1 MELYQEVSMLDG
13 STTVIKKEHDEA
25 MRGATMPEK
34 CNDCKYA
41 KSETYANHDKPTFT
55 CLFQLMEKDD
65 GRKCAKDE
73 KLS

>member
-1 MELYQEVSMLDG
+1 
-13 STTVIKKEHDEA
+13 
-25 MRGATMPEK
+25 MPEK

-65 GRKCAKDE
+65 GRKCVKDE
-73 KLS
+73 QPTKSHRTDE

>member
-1 MELYQEVSMLDG
+1 
-13 STTVIKKEHDEA
+13 
-25 MRGATMPEK
+25 MPEK

-55 CLFQLMEKDD
+55 CLFQLMEKED

>member
-1 MELYQEVSMLDG
+1 
-13 STTVIKKEHDEA
+13 
-25 MRGATMPEK
+25 MPEK
-34 CNDCKYA
+34 CKGCKYA
-41 KSETYANHDKPTFT
+41 RNEMYANRKKERFT